1 MLEMFKLRLRDG
13 TVLVVDHGALST
25 WLVDGKAMVQ
35 PVGSERWLPL
45 RQFLAREK
53 AEAAA
58 AARRN
63 PMPEEGPAARQ
74 PPLEIET
81 RLPLVPPPVK
91 APPLPVSKPAVPA
104 SAPPVWT
111 SPPPVFGSESSVE
124 SEPSVSVHE
133 PPIAVNE
140 PPEVWAPTEEAD
152 APATQLSPPDEVISL
167 AALPSTDEPEVP
179 RFADAP
185 SPSDPPAPLLS
196 DSEPPEVWAPTEEA
210 AALYDAT
217 AQPPAPAE
225 EISVAAL
232 PIEDEPEAPLFS
244 DAPSPSDPPA
254 PLLSDSEPP
263 EVWAPTEEAAALYDA
278 TAQPPAPAEE
288 ISVAALPIEDEPEAP
303 LFSDAPSPVEPP
315 VQLPS
320 LGEPPDVWAP
330 TEEAAALYEATAGE
344 LYESTARPPA
354 PGDEDALWRTASQ
367 AMNEARQ
374 RSSSLDPR
382 SLQVLAEATVP
393 SRARSKPPST
403 TSRDGL
409 IALKPLDDEEE
420 ASRRAAAYPMLHEG
434 DEEAEPAEEVEGGF
448 LGLAP
453 PWDARI
459 SRWLDVLSDGVALL
473 GRGLD
478 RLTPR
483 DPAGAGKSFMSRV
496 RDGAS
501 FSRQRGEATFGRL
514 RGVAP
519 LWAGRSRAWVERL
532 TRRDEPAPSRPFEPA
547 ASASAGTVA
556 QAPPR
561 KALKPPPPVSEL
573 PVIRLAKI
581 DDDAEAEQA
590 GHDMYQEARS
600 YDFLWLW
607 LKRITL
613 IAGLVAG
620 GVLAAS
626 TWEVW
631 LPEATRLG
639 RAFFLEIHEREH
651 PRAPS
656 AEEQRPAPVR
666 ELLPALAEQLPHLAP
681 QTIALVMSRSP
692 AAAPD
697 GPEVFARAY
706 DATERGLTALS
717 APEAQEL
724 GALQR
729 ALVNTL
735 LPAERQRL
743 REYDLVRARRA
754 PLPTENRDVLRSF
767 AHGARALPSWVRE
780 RLQEL
785 SGKAIAAGLA
795 LPSDASP
802 RAATAP

>member
-53 AEAAA
+53 AEAAS

-63 PMPEEGPAARQ
+63 PPTREEVPAARQ
-74 PPLEIET
+74 PPLENET

-91 APPLPVSKPAVPA
+91 APPLPVSEPAAPA

-111 SPPPVFGSESSVE
+111 SPPPVFGSESSVA
-124 SEPSVSVHE
+124 SEPSVSVSE
-133 PPIAVNE
+133 PPVAVNEPPVSVDE

-152 APATQLSPPDEVISL
+152 APATQLSPPDEVVSL
-167 AALPSTDEPEVP
+167 ASLPSAGEPEAP
-179 RFADAP
+179 RFADVP

-196 DSEPPEVWAPTEEA
+196 ISEPPEVWAPAVEA
-210 AALYDAT
+210 APHYQAPS
-217 AQPPAPAE
+217 QPPAAVD

-244 DAPSPSDPPA
+244 DVPSPVDPPVQ
-254 PLLSDSEPP
+254 LSSLGEPP
-263 EVWAPTEEAAALYDA
+263 EVWAPTEEAAALYES
-278 TAQPPAPAEE
+278 TA
-288 ISVAALPIEDEPEAP
+288 
-303 LFSDAPSPVEPP
+303 
-315 VQLPS
+315 
-320 LGEPPDVWAP
+320 
-330 TEEAAALYEATAGE
+330 E
-344 LYESTARPPA
+344 LYESTARPQA
-354 PGDEDALWRTASQ
+354 TGDDDALWRTAAQ
-367 AMNEARQ
+367 AMNERPE
-374 RSSSLDPR
+374 RPR
-382 SLQVLAEATVP
+382 PLNRRDLQVLADAPVT
-393 SRARSKPPST
+393 SRARSNTPS

-420 ASRRAAAYPMLHEG
+420 AFRRGSAQPAIHEG
-434 DEEAEPAEEVEGGF
+434 YEEAEHATRMESRF
-448 LGLAP
+448 LGLDP
-453 PWDARI
+453 PWDARV
-459 SRWLDVLSDGVALL
+459 SRWLDVLSTWVAYL

-483 DPAGAGKSFMSRV
+483 DPAGTGKSFLSRV
-496 RDGAS
+496 RDEAS
-501 FSRQRGEATFGRL
+501 FSRQRGEAAFSRL
-514 RGVAP
+514 RGVAS

-532 TRRDEPAPSRPFEPA
+532 TRRDDPAPPRPFEPA

-561 KALKPPPPVSEL
+561 KALTPPPPVSEL

-590 GHDMYQEARS
+590 GYDIYQETRS

-620 GVLAAS
+620 GIVAAS

-651 PRAPS
+651 PREPT
-656 AEEQRPAPVR
+656 AEEQRPAQVR
-666 ELLPALAEQLPHLAP
+666 EPLPTIAEQLPHLTP
-681 QTIALVMSRSP
+681 ETVALVMSRSP
-692 AAAPD
+692 AGVLDP
-697 GPEVFARAY
+697 PEVFARAY
-706 DATERGLTALS
+706 DATERGVKSLS

-724 GALQR
+724 DTLQR
-729 ALVNTL
+729 TLLNTL
-735 LPAERQRL
+735 LPAERQRI

-754 PLPTENRDVLRSF
+754 PLPMENRDVLRSF
-767 AHGARALPSWVRE
+767 AHGARALPSWTRE

-785 SGKAIAAGLA
+785 SGKAIAAALA
-795 LPSDASP
+795 LPPDAAP
-802 RAATAP
+802 RASTAP